1 MDASSTASLAPLSGV
16 KSKVW
21 RSFGFQVDDKGRQL
35 NKKEVFCRVC
45 KGRLPYSGNTTNL
58 LYHLRTCH
66 EEDYK
71 TVSSSSSSSST
82 ISSNQTTLT
91 SYVANAKP
99 YTRSSSQFKKCE
111 DALLTHVHSSVR
123 TCYHCVLLI
132 VLI

>member
-1 MDASSTASLAPLSGV
+1 MDASSTASLAPLSGG

-21 RSFGFQVDDKGRQL
+21 RFFGFQVDDKGQQL

-58 LYHLRTCH
+58 LYHLQTCH

-82 ISSNQTTLT
+82 SSLSSNYPYFICRKCQT
-91 SYVANAKP
+91 VH
-99 YTRSSSQFKKCE
+99 KKFLPVQE
-111 DALLTHVHSSVR
+111 V
-123 TCYHCVLLI
+123 
-132 VLI
+132 